1 MVMREKSLDYND
13 MNAVKKLLP
22 GGRQSSVVC

>member
-1 MVMREKSLDYND
+1 MRKKPLDGSDTNKI
-13 MNAVKKLLP
+13 KKLLP